1 MAAEGIESGP
11 PGNVAGNSG
20 VQVGGHNFQ
29 VNYFGG
35 SSPAVPLAQ
44 RLARVR
50 DLGDPFIL
58 GVHRALSAR
67 AGEEEIPPF
76 VERDLARALADLL
89 DASRFVLVTG
99 ESTAGK
105 TRLAY
110 EAMRSRLPG
119 HMLIWPGNKSELPEA
134 LVLALDYRQA
144 VVWLD
149 DLEWYLGAD
158 GLTPAMLSP
167 VLAAP
172 DHHVVVLATMRAS
185 QRASYSP
192 WQGTDGRGEEV
203 RATPQAGK
211 VLELAREVR
220 LDRMWTPAER
230 DRAAQVADTRVA
242 RALEHA
248 DEFGV
253 AQYLASA
260 PQLFRRWQDARGSAP
275 EGRPRGFALVAAAT
289 DARRAGYH
297 HSLPADALRRL
308 HEVQLRRR
316 ADRYAR
322 LEPWEEALDW
332 ATRAAFG
339 TSSLLLP
346 DGEDHYIAFDY
357 LADAVDAAMPIPDI
371 PAAIWDELVSLI
383 PADAAIDVAWI
394 AFSRSRPAVAEAAL
408 RKALDAGHAQA
419 ALEFAYM
426 EYGTERRSE
435 RPEEVLSWLERA
447 LTGAGA
453 TLAPETQLSIRREMA
468 WWTGARWA
476 GAGDPGKARQLAASV
491 VADSTRILGP
501 RHPITLSS
509 RLALARQVG
518 ALGDHQTALSI
529 ATDVASIAPPAGDGS
544 GIRRSARFEVAVWTR
559 EGGNPRA
566 SIREW
571 QALVE
576 DAVSEQA
583 TGFLEDIGS
592 IGATVDELGDA
603 ELDAAILDWLSDILS
618 RVSERDEANP
628 ELVVQLGRILAWW
641 TGGRDDGHGDHASA
655 RDLAQQV
662 TDFGTQTLGP
672 DHHQVFAARLVH
684 AHQAGMLG
692 APARALAASREIVGT
707 AMRIYGPAHRVTADA
722 LKEVERWE
730 RSDG

>member
-1 MAAEGIESGP
+1 MAAEGSESGLL
-11 PGNVAGNSG
+11 GNVAGNSG
-20 VQVGGHNFQ
+20 VQVGEHNFQ

-50 DLGDPFIL
+50 DLGDPLVL

-67 AGEEEIPPF
+67 AGDEEIPPF
-76 VERDLARALADLL
+76 VERDLARALGELL
-89 DASRFVLVTG
+89 DVSRFVLVTG

-119 HMLIWPGNKSELPEA
+119 HMLIWPGSKSELPEA
-134 LVLALDYRQA
+134 LALALDHRQS

-158 GLTPAMLSP
+158 GLTPAMLSR
-167 VLAAP
+167 VLAVP
-172 DHHVVVLATMRAS
+172 GRHVVVLATMRAS

-192 WQGTDGRGEEV
+192 WQGADGRGEEGRV
-203 RATPQAGK
+203 LSQAGK
-211 VLELAREVR
+211 VLELAHEVR
-220 LDRMWTPAER
+220 LDRMWTHAER

-297 HSLPADALRRL
+297 RSLPADALRRL
-308 HEVQLRRR
+308 HEVYLRQHTG
-316 ADRYAR
+316 RYTR
-322 LEPWEEALDW
+322 LELWEEALDW

-357 LADAVDAAMPIPDI
+357 LADAVDAAVPIPDI
-371 PAAIWDELVSLI
+371 PAAMWDELISLI
-383 PADAAIDVAWI
+383 PADAATDVAWM
-394 AFSRSRPAVAEAAL
+394 AFSRSRPAAAEAAL

-426 EYGTERRSE
+426 EYGTKGSE
-435 RPEEVLSWLERA
+435 RSEEVLSWLERA
-447 LTGAGA
+447 LTGADP
-453 TLAPETQLSIRREMA
+453 TLSPEIQLSIRREVA

-476 GAGDPGKARQLAASV
+476 GVGDPGKARQLAASV

-501 RHPITLSS
+501 HHPVTLAS
-509 RLALARQVG
+509 RLALARQIG
-518 ALGDHQTALSI
+518 ALGDHQAALSI
-529 ATDVASIAPPAGDGS
+529 ATEVVGIALPAGNGF
-544 GIRRSARFEVAVWTR
+544 GIHRLARFEIAIWTR
-559 EGGNPRA
+559 QGGDPRA
-566 SIREW
+566 SIGQL

-576 DAVSEQA
+576 DAASEQA
-583 TGFLEDIGS
+583 TDFLDIIGN
-592 IGATVDELGDA
+592 IGATADEVGDA
-603 ELDAAILDWLSDILS
+603 ELDAEILDWLSDILS
-618 RVSERDEANP
+618 RVSDLDEANP
-628 ELVVQLGRILAWW
+628 ELVVQLSWILAWW

-655 RDLAQQV
+655 RDLARQA
-662 TDFGTQTLGP
+662 TEFGIQALGP
-672 DHHQVFAARLVH
+672 DHHQVLAARLVE

-692 APARALAASREIVGT
+692 FPPQALAASREIADL
-707 AMRIYGPAHRVTADA
+707 AMRIYGPAHRATADA
-722 LKEVERWE
+722 LKEIERWE
-730 RSDG
+730 QSSG